1 MSGISVIVLFL
12 ILLATGL
19 PVAYVMYATA
29 GIYFLSVGLP
39 VSVMIQKM
47 GSSMNSITMVAIPMF
62 IFAGTLMNNVNLTDS
77 LFGSILVTPVGRMK
91 GGLAQV
97 NVVASLVFAG
107 MSGAALAD
115 IGGLGKIEIKAMT
128 NAGYSVED
136 ATGITLASSA
146 IGPIFPPSVPLML
159 YALYAEQSGITML
172 MAGVVPALILTLAMM
187 SVVGYRAR
195 KMNWPTYHEQGGF
208 KQQMKVFLRGIP
220 AFCVPLI
227 LLGGMYSGS
236 FAPSELASLAAVC
249 ALIIGGIFYRGV
261 NLNAIIKTAKES
273 VGNIASMMFICGS
286 ATLFAQVISRSGI
299 PKLVQDVV
307 LSLTSNAT
315 ILLLVINVAFLFIGM
330 FMDSNIAIMI
340 FTPILLPALISLGVS
355 PVHFGVIVCLNVVIG
370 IFTPPFG
377 SALFLGQ
384 AITGVSFAKMVKA
397 MMPYYIP
404 LIIVLLLVTLVPSL
418 STWLPGV
425 LYGI

>member
-1 MSGISVIVLFL
+1 
-12 ILLATGL
+12 
-19 PVAYVMYATA
+19 
-29 GIYFLSVGLP
+29 
-39 VSVMIQKM
+39 
-47 GSSMNSITMVAIPMF
+47 MNSLTMVAIPMF

-77 LFGSILVTPVGRMK
+77 LFNSILVTPVGKMK

-97 NVVASLVFAG
+97 NIVASLVFAG

-128 NAGYSVED
+128 NAGYKLED

-159 YALYAEQSGITML
+159 YALYAEQSGVTML
-172 MAGVVPALILTLAMM
+172 MAGVVPALILTVSMM
-187 SVVGYRAR
+187 IVVSYRAR
-195 KMNWPTYHEQGGF
+195 KMNWPTYQGQGTF
-208 KQQMKVFLRGIP
+208 KELLKIFLKGLP

-227 LLGGMYSGS
+227 LLGGMYTGS
-236 FAPSELASLAAVC
+236 FAPSELASLAAVS
-249 ALIIGGIFYRGV
+249 AVIIGAIFYKGV
-261 NLNAIIKTAKES
+261 NLKALVMTAKES

-299 PKLVQDVV
+299 PALVQETV
-307 LSLTSNAT
+307 LKFTSNAVV
-315 ILLLVINVAFLFIGM
+315 LLIVINIAFLIIGM

-340 FTPILLPALISLGVS
+340 FTPILLPVLETLGVS
-355 PVHFGVIVCLNVVIG
+355 PVHFGVIICLNVVIG

-397 MMPYYIP
+397 MMPYYVP
-404 LIIVLLLVTLVPSL
+404 LILVLLLVTLVPQL
-418 STWLPGV
+418 STWLPNI
-425 LYGI
+425 LYGA

>member
-1 MSGISVIVLFL
+1 MSGVTVIVIFL
-12 ILLATGL
+12 LLLATGL

-77 LFGSILVTPVGRMK
+77 LFNSILVTPVGRLK

-97 NVVASLVFAG
+97 NIVASLVFAG

-128 NAGYSVED
+128 NAGYSLED

-172 MAGVVPALILTLAMM
+172 MAGVVPALILTVIMM
-187 SVVGYRAR
+187 LVVGYRAR
-195 KMNWPTYHEQGGF
+195 KMNWPTYHEEGGF
-208 KQQMKVFLRGIP
+208 KKQMHVFLKGLP
-220 AFCVPLI
+220 AFCVPVI

-249 ALIIGGIFYRGV
+249 AAIIGAVFYRGV
-261 NLNAIIKTAKES
+261 NLKALVQTAKES

-286 ATLFAQVISRSGI
+286 ASLFAQVISRSGI
-299 PKLVQDVV
+299 PALVQETV
-307 LSLTSNAT
+307 LGLTSNSVV
-315 ILLLVINVAFLFIGM
+315 LLLVINVAFLIIGM

-340 FTPILLPALISLGVS
+340 FTPILLPALMSLGVS
-355 PVHFGVIVCLNVVIG
+355 PVHFGVVICLNVVIG

-384 AITGVSFAKMVKA
+384 AITGVSFSKMVKA

-404 LIIVLLLVTLVPSL
+404 LVLVLLLVTLVPSL
-418 STWLPGV
+418 STWLPNV
-425 LYGI
+425 LYGV

>member
-1 MSGISVIVLFL
+1 
-12 ILLATGL
+12 
-19 PVAYVMYATA
+19 
-29 GIYFLSVGLP
+29 
-39 VSVMIQKM
+39 
-47 GSSMNSITMVAIPMF
+47 
-62 IFAGTLMNNVNLTDS
+62 
-77 LFGSILVTPVGRMK
+77 
-91 GGLAQV
+91 
-97 NVVASLVFAG
+97 
-107 MSGAALAD
+107 
-115 IGGLGKIEIKAMT
+115 
-128 NAGYSVED
+128 
-136 ATGITLASSA
+136 
-146 IGPIFPPSVPLML
+146 
-159 YALYAEQSGITML
+159 
-172 MAGVVPALILTLAMM
+172 
-187 SVVGYRAR
+187 
-195 KMNWPTYHEQGGF
+195 MNWPTYHVEGGF
-208 KQQMKVFLRGIP
+208 KQQMKIFLKGIP

-249 ALIIGGIFYRGV
+249 ALIIGGVFYKGV
-261 NLNAIIKTAKES
+261 NIKALVKTAKES

-307 LSLTSNAT
+307 LGLTSNAT

-384 AITGVSFAKMVKA
+384 AITGVSFSKMVKA

-404 LIIVLLLVTLVPSL
+404 LIVVLLLITLVPSL
-418 STWLPGV
+418 STWLPGI
-425 LYGI
+425 LYGV